1 MIERCLKLEPAQSD
15 VVQGAPEST
24 SGLVAYKWLFLL
36 LGISLA
42 LPCML
47 FFPCRLR
54 YRLLLLPGES
64 LHQARKDSCASLPVN
79 GLVTFGGIVL

>member
-24 SGLVAYKWLFLL
+24 SGLVAYKWLLL
-36 LGISLA
+36 LGIYLA

-64 LHQARKDSCASLPVN
+64 LHQARKDSCAFLPVN